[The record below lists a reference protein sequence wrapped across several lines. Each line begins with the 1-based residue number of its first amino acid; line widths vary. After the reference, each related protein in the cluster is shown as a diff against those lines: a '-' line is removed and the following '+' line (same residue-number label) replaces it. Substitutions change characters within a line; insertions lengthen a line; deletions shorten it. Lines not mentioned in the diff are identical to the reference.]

1 MQKEKAENDEIAK
14 LFKNNKEFSFSE
26 RSIFNFENGNN
37 NRFRIGTGYTFKLK
51 YSFIRAE
58 LNYDYDFNSLN
69 KNTLPFGNL
78 TKVTNNALSINFVVE
93 SRSRIIRKKGKKVK
107 IGRIK

>member
-37 NRFRIGTGYTFKLK
+37 INHDSFMEYIKKNGYDNMHYSEESTESTNKLNR
-51 YSFIRAE
+51 
-58 LNYDYDFNSLN
+58 
-69 KNTLPFGNL
+69 
-78 TKVTNNALSINFVVE
+78 
-93 SRSRIIRKKGKKVK
+93 
-107 IGRIK
+107 